1 MKIKALNKVPVLIE
15 GEVVNLEPGQQYD
28 VPDDIGEALLRGKD
42 AAPVAETPVKAR
54 EPEPVKPQKKNAGK
68 APANKNAGKAPEDK

>member
-1 MKIKALNKVPVLIE
+1 MKVKALNKVPVLIE

-28 VPDDIGEALLRGKD
+28 VSDDIGEALLRGLD
-42 AAPVAETPVKAR
+42 AVQVAEAPVKAPA
-54 EPEPVKPQKKNAGK
+54 PEQVKPQKKNAGK